1 MTLFPKKGPDNHDTG
16 SDVTQDALVPPY
28 GVCGLPGCPWFGN
41 QDADSQEHEQGSPIL
56 WSLDP
61 FKVRVH
67 RAKQRLSAG
76 RARDH
81 PVMEIVPNKA
91 LSLSLLC
98 SCCTGMI
105 ERVYRGK
112 FY

>member
-41 QDADSQEHEQGSPIL
+41 QDADSQEHEQGSPIRVGL
-56 WSLDP
+56 W
-61 FKVRVH
+61 RVLH
-67 RAKQRLSAG
+67 WQDRES
-76 RARDH
+76 
-81 PVMEIVPNKA
+81 IN
-91 LSLSLLC
+91 
-98 SCCTGMI
+98 
-105 ERVYRGK
+105 RGK